1 MNECVSGYFSYFVQN
16 ISSMEEF
23 SILFASG
30 RMIDDLLVVCADGDA
45 AVGAL
50 GVSWCLLDL
59 DFPLPFL
66 LLNIAAV

>member
-1 MNECVSGYFSYFVQN
+1 
-16 ISSMEEF
+16 MEEF
-23 SILFASG
+23 SILFASS

-50 GVSWCLLDL
+50 GISWCLLDL